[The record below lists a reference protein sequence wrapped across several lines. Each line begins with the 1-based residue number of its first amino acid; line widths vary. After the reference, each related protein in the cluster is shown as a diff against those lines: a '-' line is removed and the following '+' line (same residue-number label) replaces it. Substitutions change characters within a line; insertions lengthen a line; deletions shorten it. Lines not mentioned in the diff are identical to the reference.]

1 MVHGPSEIGQ
11 LEGLLF
17 SIATFS
23 GWPGRPMVGV
33 VFVSSNE
40 PMTLQRRRRVDKER
54 RKKGRGGRGGGGG
67 GGGHR
72 SKEAAGFESKGG
84 SESVTLSNTS
94 VERIEG
100 NSCRARLIAVQRD
113 PALRVFAPQQ
123 QNEKQ
128 SNEQ

>member
-1 MVHGPSEIGQ
+1 M
-11 LEGLLF
+11 
-17 SIATFS
+17 
-23 GWPGRPMVGV
+23 GRI
-33 VFVSSNE
+33 
-40 PMTLQRRRRVDKER
+40 
-54 RKKGRGGRGGGGG
+54 RKKEALVKSSRAYRVKGMRLFLE
-67 GGGHR
+67 
-72 SKEAAGFESKGG
+72 EAAGFESKGG

-113 PALRVFAPQQ
+113 PAVRVFAPQQ